1 MKISFEKEVYDFL
14 KNFYKSPDIM
24 EDEQV
29 KPNLEFELRFTDGR
43 NCDQS
48 VPLKDVRIISDEKK
62 RLIENFLT
70 TQHLPIVK
78 EISKVEVYGKYRK
91 ITTGDV
97 VKYETKQRVRPVLDI
112 EYKDFML
119 RFALSSETPI
129 SNLDIIRNEP
139 DEIRTR
145 NRVEFKSNY

>member
-48 VPLKDVRIISDEKK
+48 VPLKMYELFQTKK
-62 RLIENFLT
+62 
-70 TQHLPIVK
+70 
-78 EISKVEVYGKYRK
+78 
-91 ITTGDV
+91 
-97 VKYETKQRVRPVLDI
+97 
-112 EYKDFML
+112 KD
-119 RFALSSETPI
+119 
-129 SNLDIIRNEP
+129 
-139 DEIRTR
+139 
-145 NRVEFKSNY
+145 